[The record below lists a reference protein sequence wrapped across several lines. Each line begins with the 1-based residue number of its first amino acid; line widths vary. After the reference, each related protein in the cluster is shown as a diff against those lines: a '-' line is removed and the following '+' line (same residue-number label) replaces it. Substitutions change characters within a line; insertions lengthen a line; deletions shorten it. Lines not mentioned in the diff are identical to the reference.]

1 MQTVQI
7 LVLGDVMIDSYYHG
21 KVSRISPEAP
31 VPVVNVSSVKQ
42 YPGGAGNVVSNLSG
56 LGASTHLIAMVG
68 RDDAGRWLGSYY
80 KENKVNFTPL
90 EGDKPTIQ
98 KSRVLGGRQQ
108 MLRFDTEDTT
118 PISADEEEQVLAL
131 AASLDLSKISGIVI
145 SDYNKG
151 FCTPGLCRGVLAL
164 AEKKGIPVFV
174 DPKGNDWQKYE
185 GAAMVTPNLNE
196 LSAVYGEKIENSD
209 DAVVAAATEIRKRFR
224 LNSLLVTRSEMGM
237 TLVSDDGVK
246 HFPTVAREVYDVSGA
261 GDTVMA
267 TASYLLASG
276 AAPEEAV
283 KLANQAAGI
292 AVGHSGTWVIDRP
305 TFDSM
310 IHRHFHGS
318 SDAAGLASQLRS
330 RGKRIV
336 FTNGCFDI
344 LHRGHVDYLRRT
356 AELGD
361 ILIVGLNS
369 DESVKRLKGP
379 ERPVNDQESRAEVL
393 GALDCVDHVIIFDE
407 DTPYNLI
414 KAIKPDV
421 LTKGGDYTPETV
433 VGREFAGETVI
444 ISLVEGHS
452 TTGIIERMREDG

>member
-1 MQTVQI
+1 MQTIQI
-7 LVLGDVMIDSYYHG
+7 LVFGDVMIDCYYHG
-21 KVSRISPEAP
+21 KVNRISPEAP
-31 VPVVNVSSVKQ
+31 VPVVHVSSVKQ

-56 LGASTHLIAMVG
+56 LGAETHLIAGIG
-68 RDDAGRWLGSYY
+68 RDDGGRWLQGYY
-80 KENKVNFTPL
+80 KENSVDFLPL

-108 MLRFDTEDTT
+108 MLRFDTEDTS
-118 PISADEEEQVLAL
+118 PLKPEEEDLVLSMAG
-131 AASLDLSKISGIVI
+131 SLDLSRIKGIVI

-151 FCTPGLCRGVLAL
+151 FCTPGLCRRILSLA
-164 AEKKGIPVFV
+164 AEHGIPVFV
-174 DPKGNDWQKYE
+174 DPKGSDWQKYE

-196 LSAVYGEKIENSD
+196 LSAVLGQKVENRD
-209 DAVVAAATEIRKRFR
+209 EDVVAAASEIRKRYS
-224 LNSLLVTRSEMGM
+224 LKSLLVTRSEMGM
-237 TLVSDDGVK
+237 TLVTEKGVR

-267 TASYLLASG
+267 TASFLLASG
-276 AAPEEAV
+276 AEPEEAV
-283 KLANQAAGI
+283 KLANRAAGI
-292 AVGHSGTWVIDRP
+292 AVGHSGTWVIDKP
-305 TFDSM
+305 TFDTL

-318 SDAAGLASQLRS
+318 ADAAALASQLRS
-330 RGKRIV
+330 RDKRIV

-369 DESVKRLKGP
+369 DDSVKRLKGP

-393 GALDCVDHVIIFDE
+393 GALEFVDHVIVFDE
-407 DTPYNLI
+407 DTPYELI
-414 KAIKPDV
+414 KVIRPDV

-444 ISLVEGHS
+444 ISLVDGHS
-452 TTGIIERMREDG
+452 TTGIIERMRDNG